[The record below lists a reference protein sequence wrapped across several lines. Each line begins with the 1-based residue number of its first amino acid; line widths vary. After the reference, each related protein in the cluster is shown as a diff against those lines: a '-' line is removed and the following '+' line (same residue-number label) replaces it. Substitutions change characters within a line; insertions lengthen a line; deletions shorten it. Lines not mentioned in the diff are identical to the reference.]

1 MTEDVE
7 RDRIINQLVNKI
19 WKDFD
24 TDNSGMLDK
33 PETRR
38 FLMVI
43 LKDLPPPNNYVEEKF
58 EQTYE
63 AIDKNGDG
71 FIEKFEMN
79 LFIKSLVHSE

>member
-1 MTEDVE
+1 MTEEVE
-7 RDRIINQLVNKI
+7 RDRIINQLVDKI

-43 LKDLPPPNNYVEEKF
+43 LKDLPPPNNYEEEKF
-58 EQTYE
+58 EQTYL